1 MELRAVDE
9 QGVTLVEGAPTRR
22 SSTRRATSAA
32 FWRPVSRRTRKRALL
47 DASNLPPQFF
57 DVSSL
62 DAGEVLQ
69 KLRNYRVRL
78 AVVSDRAATASTRF
92 HELLAAERRDRHFDL
107 FETRSAAVVWLAADG
122 NPPDSSEH
130 ADLD

>member
-1 MELRAVDE
+1 MELSAVDE
-9 QGVTLVEGAPTRR
+9 HGVTLVEGAPDTPFLAESREVGR
-22 SSTRRATSAA
+22 LLEACFSAHTRRA
-32 FWRPVSRRTRKRALL
+32 LL
-47 DASNLPPQFF
+47 YASNLPPRFF

-78 AVVSDRAATASTRF
+78 AVVSDAASTASTRF

-107 FETRSAAVVWLAADG
+107 FETRSEAVAWLAADR
-122 NPPDSSEH
+122 NPPDSPEQGERG
-130 ADLD
+130 

>member
-9 QGVTLVEGAPTRR
+9 HGVTLVEGAPDTPFL
-22 SSTRRATSAA
+22 SA
-32 FWRPVSRRTRKRALL
+32 SREVGRLLEACFSAHTKRALL
-47 DASNLPPQFF
+47 YASNLPPQFF

-78 AVVSDRAATASTRF
+78 AVVSDRATTASTRF

-107 FETRSAAVVWLAADG
+107 FETRSAAVAWLAADG

-130 ADLD
+130 ADRG